1 MLTVECK
8 TLRKGFLAVDIA
20 MVVLAV
26 ILFAPSSWIK
36 GVQSS
41 NVQKCNSFTG
51 QLFQTLSR
59 EDSAICHIAPALLV
73 MSQTGPSG
81 LDSARLLRSCTG
93 GYRRYKRKA
102 KTNQG

>member
-1 MLTVECK
+1 M
-8 TLRKGFLAVDIA
+8 I
-20 MVVLAV
+20 VLAV

-51 QLFQTLSR
+51 QLFETLSQ
-59 EDSAICHIAPALLV
+59 EDSAICHMAPALLV
-73 MSQTGPSG
+73 MSQTGTSG
-81 LDSARLLRSCTG
+81 LDSAGRLRSCAG
-93 GYRRYKRKA
+93 DYRRDKRKA